1 MKTVQQIMQ
10 ETGAEANI
18 RNFRYMQ
25 ENYTYKQK
33 IRHAENVARS
43 YQDKCSEM
51 GLNCH
56 ISVGGLDSIT
66 LHYFLEACGVH
77 VPCVSCSSLEQKGV
91 QAVHKQIAAEMENT
105 YSAREWL
112 GAHMALPQDEI
123 DTITDPRYQSAG
135 TGPARCLPART
146 PHVFLET
153 SETENQSHRRIGLAR
168 A

>member
-10 ETGAEANI
+10 ETGAKANI

-56 ISVGGLDSIT
+56 VSVGGLDSIT
-66 LHYFLEACGVH
+66 LHYFLEMCGVH
-77 VPCVSCSSLEQKGV
+77 VP
-91 QAVHKQIAAEMENT
+91 
-105 YSAREWL
+105 
-112 GAHMALPQDEI
+112 
-123 DTITDPRYQSAG
+123 
-135 TGPARCLPART
+135 
-146 PHVFLET
+146 
-153 SETENQSHRRIGLAR
+153 
-168 A
+168 